1 MLVRASEDA
10 ILKQLS
16 SVADAFKDAT
26 NSSGYIDDDDARFV
40 IVRARAAIERVAP
53 PHSAYLDEAETVL
66 GEDSSIS
73 WTAQHLCAIVEALRA
88 DYQAGAMVEVEE
100 LVHADLF
107 SDFIEMAHELHE
119 KGFVG
124 PAAVVAGSV
133 LEEHLRKLAAKNGIS
148 LADGNGRAKSVEVIG
163 VDLRKAQAITEVE
176 RKSVTA
182 WYAQRTEAAHGRAD
196 ALAPPEVERMID
208 GVRDFVARHPA

>member
-1 MLVRASEDA
+1 MRASADVIEE
-10 ILKQLS
+10 QLS
-16 SVADAFKDAT
+16 SVVAAFKDAT
-26 NSSGYIDDDDARFV
+26 NSNGYIDDDDARFV
-40 IVRARAAIERVAP
+40 VVRARAAIERVAP

-66 GEDSSIS
+66 NEAASIG
-73 WTAQHLCAIVEALRA
+73 WRAEHLCAIVDALRA
-88 DYQAGAMVEVEE
+88 DYRAGALVEVQE

-107 SDFIEMAHELHE
+107 SDFIEMALELSE

-133 LEEHLRKLAAKNGIS
+133 LEEHLRKLAGKHGVDLIEA
-148 LADGNGRAKSVEVIG
+148 NGRAKSVEVLG
-163 VDLRKAQAITEVE
+163 VDLRKAQAITEVQ

-196 ALAPPEVERMID
+196 ALTPSEVERMID